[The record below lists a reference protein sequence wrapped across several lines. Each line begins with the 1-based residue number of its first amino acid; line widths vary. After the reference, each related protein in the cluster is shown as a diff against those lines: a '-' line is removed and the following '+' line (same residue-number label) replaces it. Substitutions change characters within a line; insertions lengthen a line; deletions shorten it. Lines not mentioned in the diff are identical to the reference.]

1 MQDWIINLMNSW
13 GYLGITLLMFLENIV
28 PPIPSELIM
37 PLAGFTAT
45 GQGKLSLPLVIVA
58 GTIGSL
64 AGQVP
69 LYYLGKIVGE
79 ERLRNWADKN
89 GAWLTVSGE
98 EVTHAKKWFD
108 EHGHKGVVFGR
119 LIPGIRSMI
128 SIPAGMAN
136 MNLAKFLLYS
146 LIGTAAWTALLAY
159 LGSLL
164 GRNYEAVS
172 RYIGPATYVV
182 LGGIA
187 LYIIV
192 SVIKRK
198 RSRKDNS
205 GSPGTAKT

>member
-1 MQDWIINLMNSW
+1 MQDWITNLMNSW
-13 GYLGITLLMFLENIV
+13 GYFGIAVLMFLENIV

-64 AGQVP
+64 LGQIP
-69 LYYLGKIVGE
+69 LYYLGKLVGE
-79 ERLRNWADKN
+79 ERLKNWADKY
-89 GAWLTVSGE
+89 GAWLTVSGD
-98 EVTHAKKWFD
+98 EVTGAKKWFD

-119 LIPGIRSMI
+119 LVPGVRSMI

-146 LIGTAAWTALLAY
+146 LIGTAAWTALLGY

-164 GRNYEAVS
+164 GKNYEAVS
-172 RYIGPATYVV
+172 RYIGPATYLM
-182 LGGIA
+182 LGGIG
-187 LYIIV
+187 LYIVV
-192 SVIKRK
+192 SVIRRK
-198 RSRKDNS
+198 RSQKNNS
-205 GSPGTAKT
+205 GKPRTA

>member
-1 MQDWIINLMNSW
+1 MQDWITNLMNSW
-13 GYLGITLLMFLENIV
+13 GYLGIALLMFLENVV

-45 GQGKLSLPLVIVA
+45 GQGKLSLPLVIAA
-58 GTIGSL
+58 GTLGSL
-64 AGQVP
+64 IGQLP
-69 LYYLGKIVGE
+69 LYYLGKLVGE
-79 ERLRNWADKN
+79 ERLKAWADKY
-89 GAWLTVSGE
+89 GAWLTVSGD

-119 LIPGIRSMI
+119 LIPGVRSLL

-136 MNLAKFLLYS
+136 MNLPKFLLYS
-146 LIGTAAWTALLAY
+146 LIGTGMWTALLAY

-164 GRNYEAVS
+164 GKNYEAVS
-172 RYIGPATYVV
+172 RYIGPVTYVV

-187 LYIIV
+187 IYTVV

-198 RSRKDNS
+198 RSRKEGD
-205 GSPGTAKT
+205 GTPRTA

>member
-1 MQDWIINLMNSW
+1 MQDWITNLMNSW
-13 GYLGITLLMFLENIV
+13 GYLGIALLMFLENIV

-45 GQGKLSLPLVIVA
+45 GQGKLSLPLVIAA

-64 AGQVP
+64 IGQIP
-69 LYYLGKIVGE
+69 LYYIGKLVGE
-79 ERLRNWADKN
+79 ERLKAWADKH

-98 EVTHAKKWFD
+98 EVAHAKKWFD
-108 EHGHKGVVFGR
+108 DHGHKSVVFGR
-119 LIPGIRSMI
+119 LVPGVRSLI

-172 RYIGPATYVV
+172 RYIGPITYVV

-187 LYIIV
+187 LYMV
-192 SVIKRK
+192 FSVIKRK
-198 RSRKDNS
+198 RAQKN
-205 GSPGTAKT
+205 GSGTARTA

>member
-1 MQDWIINLMNSW
+1 MQDWIVNLMNSW
-13 GYLGITLLMFLENIV
+13 GYLGIALLMFLENIV

-45 GQGKLSLPLVIVA
+45 GQGKLSLPLVIAA
-58 GTIGSL
+58 GTAGSL
-64 AGQVP
+64 LGQIP
-69 LYYLGKIVGE
+69 LYYLGNLVGE
-79 ERLRNWADKN
+79 ERLRKWADRY
-89 GAWLTVSGE
+89 GAWLTVSGD

-119 LIPGIRSMI
+119 LIPGVRSMI
-128 SIPAGMAN
+128 SIPAGMAS

-164 GRNYEAVS
+164 GKNYESVS

-198 RSRKDNS
+198 RAQKR
-205 GSPGTAKT
+205 GLGTPDAAKT

>member
-1 MQDWIINLMNSW
+1 MQDWITNLMNSW
-13 GYLGITLLMFLENIV
+13 GYLGIALLMFLENII

-45 GQGKLSLPLVIVA
+45 GQGELSLPLVIVA

-64 AGQVP
+64 IGQLP
-69 LYYLGKIVGE
+69 LYYLGKLVGE
-79 ERLRNWADKN
+79 ERLKAWADKY
-89 GAWLTVSGE
+89 GAWLTVSGD

-119 LIPGIRSMI
+119 LIPGVRSLL

-136 MNLAKFLLYS
+136 MNLFKFLLYS
-146 LIGTAAWTALLAY
+146 LIGTALWTALLAY

-164 GRNYEAVS
+164 GNNYETVS
-172 RYIGPATYVV
+172 RYMGPATYVI
-182 LGGIA
+182 LGGIG
-187 LYIIV
+187 LYVVV

-198 RSRKDNS
+198 RSQKNS
-205 GSPGTAKT
+205 DGTPRTA